1 MGTQRPLPKK
11 GGTPPTFGPCL
22 IVYCGQ
28 TAGWIKMPLGMDVG
42 LSPGHI
48 VLDRDPAPRN
58 FWPMSVVAKRLD
70 GSRCH
75 LVWRYASA
83 QATLCWTGNQLPLK
97 GAHFYCGWMDQ
108 DATWYKWRPRPRPH
122 CVTWGSSFSPYGA
135 HAASQYSAHVYC
147 GQTVAHLSYFW
158 ALVTLADA
166 CVSWNR

>member
-1 MGTQRPLPKK
+1 MDQDATWCGGRPRSKRHCVRWGPSSRCPKK
-11 GGTPPTFGPCL
+11 WAEPPNFRPMSCGQTTGWIKMPLGMELSLGPCHIVLDGDPAPPPQKRRHTPTFGPCL

-97 GAHFYCGWMDQ
+97 GAHFYCG
-108 DATWYKWRPRPRPH
+108 
-122 CVTWGSSFSPYGA
+122 
-135 HAASQYSAHVYC
+135 
-147 GQTVAHLSYFW
+147 
-158 ALVTLADA
+158 
-166 CVSWNR
+166 